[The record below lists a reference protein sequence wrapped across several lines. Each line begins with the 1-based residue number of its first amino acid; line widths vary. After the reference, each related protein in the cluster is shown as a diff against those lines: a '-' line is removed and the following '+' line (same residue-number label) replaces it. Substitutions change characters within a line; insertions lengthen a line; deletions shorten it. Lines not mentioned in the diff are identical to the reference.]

1 MLTMMEM
8 MLALPQGCI
17 IDGAAEVIA
26 AMKQGQNISPTALAI
41 NAIASHPLQ
50 ASVMGVRVDIAG
62 LMTIGQEMF
71 TVLEVNM
78 VMK

>member
-1 MLTMMEM
+1 MMGM
-8 MLALPQGCI
+8 MLAPVYGST
-17 IDGAAEVIA
+17 IDGPAEVIA
-26 AMKQGQNISPTALAI
+26 AIMQGQNTSPTALAR
-41 NAIASHPLQ
+41 NAIASHRLQ
-50 ASVMGVRVDIAG
+50 ASVMGVRVDIVG

>member
-1 MLTMMEM
+1 M
-8 MLALPQGCI
+8 
-17 IDGAAEVIA
+17 IDGAAEVTA
-26 AMKQGQNISPTALAI
+26 AMKQGQNISPTAPPK

-50 ASVMGVRVDIAG
+50 ASVMGVRVDIVG

>member
-1 MLTMMEM
+1 MT
-8 MLALPQGCI
+8 LAPPYGSM
-17 IDGAAEVIA
+17 IDGPAEVIA

-50 ASVMGVRVDIAG
+50 ASVMGVRVDIVG

-71 TVLEVNM
+71 TVLEVSK
-78 VMK
+78 VDE

>member
-8 MLALPQGCI
+8 TLAPPYGCM

-26 AMKQGQNISPTALAI
+26 AMKQEQNILPTALAV

-50 ASVMGVRVDIAG
+50 GFVMGVDIIM
-62 LMTIGQEMF
+62 LMTTGQEMF
-71 TVLEVNM
+71 TVLEVNK
-78 VMK
+78 VSE

>member
-1 MLTMMEM
+1 
-8 MLALPQGCI
+8 
-17 IDGAAEVIA
+17 
-26 AMKQGQNISPTALAI
+26 MKQGQNISPTALAI

-50 ASVMGVRVDIAG
+50 ASVMGVRVDIVG